1 MSSLDISLSRG
12 AFPASSLA
20 PLDHLVEHSP
30 ARMLDPGFSR
40 TAACVSTITWL
51 DGDAG
56 ELRYRG
62 YDVADLA
69 EHKTFEAVCSLLLAG
84 ELPTAAEL
92 DALLHEVAALE
103 VPQALRDL
111 AATLGAVCHPMLAM
125 QAVTAAMGGYHATTR
140 VAGSAQAYRDALP
153 VFLAWWPQLAGD
165 IHRAGHNLPLADQDT
180 GSYTVRLLAACGLE
194 ADASTVRALEV
205 LLVCHADHEL
215 NCSTTTAR
223 TAASAHADVFA
234 SMAAAL
240 GSLSGPLHGGA
251 NEAVIRQL
259 AELSLTGRSGS
270 ELVEQVTTGE
280 LRLMGFGHRV
290 YKNYDPR
297 ARIIRHTSED
307 VFKARGE
314 HPLLKLALD
323 VEEHALASEYFSK
336 RKLFPNV
343 DFFSGLVYE
352 ALGFDPS
359 FFTVLFALGRI
370 PGWLAHSAEQL
381 DDSTQRIVRP
391 LQVFEG
397 ITYRPLP
404 A

>member
-1 MSSLDISLSRG
+1 MSSIEIALEQG
-12 AFPASSLA
+12 AFPASVLA
-20 PLDHLVEHSP
+20 TLDAQCEHAP

-40 TAACVSTITWL
+40 TAACVSCITWL

-62 YDVADLA
+62 YDVAELA
-69 EHKTFEAVCSLLLAG
+69 EHYGFEAVSHLVVHG
-84 ELPTAAEL
+84 ELPTPAEL
-92 DALLHEVAALE
+92 ASLLECTSASA
-103 VPQALRDL
+103 VPQALRDI
-111 AATLGAVCHPMLAM
+111 AVSVAGNCHPMLAL
-125 QAVTAAMGGYHATTR
+125 QAVTAAMSGYAPSDRAAGDAAPYRASLAT
-140 VAGSAQAYRDALP
+140 
-153 VFLAWWPQLAGD
+153 FLAWWPQLAGD
-165 IHRAGHNLPLADQDT
+165 IHRAGHGLPLCDQGT
-180 GSYTVRLLAACGLE
+180 GTYTVRLLQACGLPTDE
-194 ADASTVRALEV
+194 ATALALEV

-223 TAASAHADVFA
+223 TAASSHADVFA
-234 SMAAAL
+234 AVTAAV

-259 AELSLTGRSGS
+259 QELSQTGRSGS
-270 ELVEQVTTGE
+270 ELVAQVESGE

-297 ARIIRHTSED
+297 AKVIRHTADD
-307 VFKARGE
+307 VFAARGE
-314 HPLLKLALD
+314 HPLLALALD
-323 VEEHALASEYFSK
+323 VEANALASEYFKK

-370 PGWLAHSAEQL
+370 PGWLAHCAEQL
-381 DDSTQRIVRP
+381 DDSTQKIVRP
-391 LQVFEG
+391 LQVFQG
-397 ITYRPLP
+397 TYYRPLP
-404 A
+404 E

>member
-1 MSSLDISLSRG
+1 MSSIDITLSKG
-12 AFPASSLA
+12 AFPAASLA
-20 PLDHLVEHSP
+20 PLDALVDHSP

-40 TAACVSTITWL
+40 TAACVSSITWL

-69 EHKTFEAVCSLLLAG
+69 EHKSFEAVCALLLDG
-84 ELPTAAEL
+84 ELPSPARL
-92 DALLHEVAALE
+92 DSLLHEVAGLV
-103 VPQALRDL
+103 VPDALRQL
-111 AATLGAVCHPMLAM
+111 AATLGATCHPMLAM
-125 QAVTAAMGGYHATTR
+125 QAVTAAMGGYVATDR
-140 VAGSAQAYRDALP
+140 AAGDAQAYRDTLG

-165 IHRAGHNLPLADQDT
+165 IHRSGHHLELLDQGT
-180 GSYTVRLLAACGLE
+180 GSYTERLLAACGL
-194 ADASTVRALEV
+194 ATDAATVRALEV

-234 SMAAAL
+234 AMASAL

-259 AELSLTGRSGS
+259 AELSLTGRSGA
-270 ELVEQVTTGE
+270 ELVDQVQSGE

-297 ARIIRHTSED
+297 ARVIRHTADD
-307 VFKARGE
+307 VFQARGE

-323 VEEHALASEYFSK
+323 VEQHALASEYFSK

-370 PGWLAHSAEQL
+370 PGWLAHGAEQL
-381 DDSTQRIVRP
+381 DDNTQRIVRP
-391 LQVFEG
+391 LQVFSG

-404 A
+404 V

>member
-1 MSSLDISLSRG
+1 MSSIEITLEQG
-12 AFPASSLA
+12 AFPASVLA
-20 PLDHLVEHSP
+20 PLDAECDHSP

-62 YDVADLA
+62 YDVAELA
-69 EHKTFEAVCSLLLAG
+69 ESYGFEAVSHLVIHG
-84 ELPTAAEL
+84 ELPTAEEL
-92 DALLHEVAALE
+92 SVLLECSSSSQA
-103 VPQALRDL
+103 PQQLRDL
-111 AATLGAVCHPMLAM
+111 AVSVAANCHPMLAL
-125 QAVTAAMGGYHATTR
+125 QVVTAAMYGHVPSDR
-140 VAGSAQAYRDALP
+140 PAGSAAPYRDSLA

-165 IHRAGHNLPLADQDT
+165 IHRAGHGLPLCEQGT
-180 GSYTVRLLAACGLE
+180 GSYTERLLHACGLPT
-194 ADASTVRALEV
+194 DAATVRALEV

-234 SMAAAL
+234 AVTAAV

-259 AELSLTGRSGS
+259 QELSQTGRSGA
-270 ELVEQVTTGE
+270 ELVAQVESGE

-297 ARIIRHTSED
+297 AKVIRRTADD
-307 VFKARGE
+307 VFAARGE
-314 HPLLKLALD
+314 HPLLALALD
-323 VEEHALASEYFSK
+323 VEANALASEYFQK

-370 PGWLAHSAEQL
+370 PGWLAHCAEQL
-381 DDSTQRIVRP
+381 EDPTQKIVRP
-391 LQVFEG
+391 LQVFQG
-397 ITYRPLP
+397 TQYRPLP
-404 A
+404 G